1 MLSFPSLVSL
11 VPDGPPCLPM
21 IVTPI
26 SVPPHPGDGP
36 LGRVYQEEAGAGD
49 GPVPGLRARPGE
61 GFFMPQALPQGD
73 RLGTEWVNDGALPT
87 PPLQAGLGYSPS
99 IAGPQPSPRCSVPP
113 TRSGPFF
120 FGTSSSWTPLLGPTC
135 IMVPGIRGTKVAQV
149 PGF

>member
-1 MLSFPSLVSL
+1 
-11 VPDGPPCLPM
+11 
-21 IVTPI
+21 
-26 SVPPHPGDGP
+26 
-36 LGRVYQEEAGAGD
+36 
-49 GPVPGLRARPGE
+49 
-61 GFFMPQALPQGD
+61 MPQALPQGD